1 MEKDKQIEYIKYLK
15 EKIAKTKNKDELEE
29 MLMRIEAEEFYKEE
43 TDDFST
49 VLADLRNMIYE
60 KLEQEKMRANELKN
74 MTEGKTT
81 SEPME
86 INGEKLF
93 KESLEKKGIIITKNL
108 LNLKEPIKV
117 PKTVFKTGTKELEE
131 ITDPDE
137 YAMRANEQRDFME
150 KQMQHDAMRA
160 NEQRDFM
167 EKQMQQ
173 DAMRAAEPIKNT
185 YEPKP
190 IKNTTEP
197 EEIKKHR

>member
-29 MLMRIEAEEFYKEE
+29 MLTRIEAEEFYKEE

-60 KLEQEKMRANELKN
+60 KLEQEKMIANELKN
-74 MTEGKTT
+74 MTEGKTA

-86 INGEKLF
+86 INSEKLF

-150 KQMQHDAMRA
+150 KQMQ
-160 NEQRDFM
+160 
-167 EKQMQQ
+167 Q
-173 DAMRAAEPIKNT
+173 DAIKAAEPIKNT
-185 YEPKP
+185 YEP
-190 IKNTTEP
+190 
-197 EEIKKHR
+197 EEIKKHNR

>member
-29 MLMRIEAEEFYKEE
+29 MLMRIEAEEFYKEK

-74 MTEGKTT
+74 MTEGKTA

-86 INGEKLF
+86 INSEKVL

-150 KQMQHDAMRA
+150 KQMQQDAMRA
-160 NEQRDFM
+160 NEQRNFM

-173 DAMRAAEPIKNT
+173 DAIKAAEPIKNT
-185 YEPKP
+185 YEP
-190 IKNTTEP
+190 
-197 EEIKKHR
+197 EEIKKHNR